1 MKAKLIPIGNSKGV
15 RIPASVI
22 KACGLCDE
30 LEMHVEN
37 GVILLAPA
45 RHVREEW
52 GAAFHKMATAGDDA
66 PVIPEAVGNDFD
78 TEDWAW

>member
-1 MKAKLIPIGNSKGV
+1 MKAKLILIGNSKGV

-22 KACGLCDE
+22 RACGLSDE
-30 LEMHVEN
+30 LEMRGEN

-45 RHVREEW
+45 RHVREGW

-66 PVIPEAVGNDFD
+66 PVIPEALDNDFD
-78 TEDWAW
+78 TEDWTW

>member
-22 KACGLCDE
+22 KACGLSDE

-45 RHVREEW
+45 RHVRE
-52 GAAFHKMATAGDDA
+52 G
-66 PVIPEAVGNDFD
+66 
-78 TEDWAW
+78 